1 MVSSACC
8 RLVVQVFGANIGGS
22 QVPGQHD
29 KEGKGVVAMV
39 KYLPDTCEALG
50 SIPSRKLMKT
60 GRIEMRKMEMG
71 RMEMRK
77 IWVGGWSWKPGEWRM
92 DREMMRMG
100 KMDMEI
106 RRVEI

>member
-1 MVSSACC
+1 MMVSSTCC
-8 RLVVQVFGANIGGS
+8 RLVVQVFGAKIGGS
-22 QVPGQHD
+22 QVSGQHD

-60 GRIEMRKMEMG
+60 GRIEMRK
-71 RMEMRK
+71 

-92 DREMMRMG
+92 DRQMMRMG
-100 KMDMEI
+100 KMDVEI